1 MDFRNLRYDVEDGLA
16 RIVLDR
22 PPLNAIDLETAREL
36 MHATLHCDEDP
47 LVRAVLVSGTGGTFG
62 AGGDLKKFHEAGTD
76 LPLLLKEITTH
87 LHAAVS
93 RLVRSRAPVVAAV
106 HGPVAG
112 GGLVLML
119 AADLVLAAEGAS
131 FRYAYPKVGL
141 SPDGASTYFLPRLVG
156 MRRAQEFALTGR
168 VLSAEEAREW
178 GLVTRVVP
186 DVELSDAAI
195 GLARE
200 LAMGPT
206 ESLGATKRLFHRGWT
221 ETLETQM
228 EFETRKLA
236 ETARTADAREGISAF
251 LEKRIPEFSGR

>member
-16 RIVLDR
+16 RVILDR
-22 PPLNAIDLETAREL
+22 PPLNAIDLEMAHEL
-36 MHATLHCDEDP
+36 MHVTMQFDENP
-47 LVRAVLVSGTGGTFG
+47 LVCAILISGTGGTFG
-62 AGGDLKKFHEAGTD
+62 AGGDLKKFDEAGAD
-76 LPLLLKEITTH
+76 LPLLLKITTH

-119 AADLVLAAEGAS
+119 AADLVLAAESAN
-131 FRYAYPKVGL
+131 FRYAYPRVGL

-186 DVELSDAAI
+186 DVELSDAAL
-195 GLARE
+195 GLAQE

-206 ESLGATKRLFHRGWT
+206 ESFGATKRLFHRGWT

-228 EFETRKLA
+228 EFETRELA
-236 ETARTADAREGISAF
+236 ETARTADSREGISAF
-251 LEKRIPEFSGR
+251 LEKRLPDFSGR